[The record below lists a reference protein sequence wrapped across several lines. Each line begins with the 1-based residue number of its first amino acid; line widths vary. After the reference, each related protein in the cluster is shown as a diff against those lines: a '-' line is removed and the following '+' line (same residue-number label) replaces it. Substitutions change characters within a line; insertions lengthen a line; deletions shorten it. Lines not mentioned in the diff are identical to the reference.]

1 MSVIVVGLNHRT
13 VPLDLFEKM
22 TVPEAKLP
30 QSLAA
35 LSSRENISEA
45 VILSTCNRIEIYAYA
60 EKFYAAYQGIRNFL
74 SVISHVSP

>member
-30 QSLAA
+30 KALAD
-35 LSSRENISEA
+35 LSSRENISES

-60 EKFYAAYQGIRNFL
+60 EKFHGAYQDL
-74 SVISHVSP
+74 SLIHI